1 MNLDS
6 LIAAWIE
13 RPLPS
18 LTCRDLSLPEIPGKA
33 DVVIGMRRSGKTY
46 ALYQEMQR
54 LLDAGVPRSS
64 IFYINL
70 EDDRLGRLDGAGLND
85 IVETFYRLSPLAR
98 SDGAHLFLD
107 EIQAVDGW
115 GRVTRRLLD
124 TEAVRVYLS
133 GSSAKM
139 LSTEVSTEFRG
150 RGFAVELLPFSYRES
165 LRHLGLEPPEAEPGS
180 RQRSRLEAQLLAYLE
195 CGGFPDVQGLD
206 AEKRIQVLQDYV
218 ELVVVRDVVERHAHS
233 QVAAVRA
240 FAAALLQSSGR
251 LFSVNKLYNDLKS
264 RGVEVGKDT
273 LYALLDELADAF
285 LLFPVEIF
293 RRSLRARQV
302 SPKKAYAIDPGL
314 AFAVSHALSQ
324 DVGARLETAVYL
336 ECRRRLGRAREG
348 AISYYVTRGG
358 HEVDFVLGDIAEP
371 HVSELVQVCADLSD
385 AQTRAGELRG
395 LTEAM
400 SELGVAQATI
410 VTLHERESVSVAAGV
425 VDVVPAWRWLLGID

>member
-18 LTCRDLSLPEIPGKA
+18 LTSRDVSLPEIPGKA

-46 ALYQEMQR
+46 ALYQEMRR

-64 IFYINL
+64 MFYINL
-70 EDDRLGRLDGAGLND
+70 EDDRLGRLDGAGLSD
-85 IVETFYRLSPLAR
+85 IVETFYRLSPPAR

-165 LRHLGLEPPEAEPGS
+165 LRHLGLEPPEAEPGP
-180 RQRSRLEAQLLAYLE
+180 RQRSRLEAHLLAYLE

-206 AEKRIQVLQDYV
+206 VEKRIQVLQDYV

-233 QVAAVRA
+233 QVAAIRA

-285 LLFPVEIF
+285 LVFPVEIF

-358 HEVDFVLGDIAEP
+358 HEVDFVLGDVAEP

-385 AQTRAGELRG
+385 AQTRTRELRG

-400 SELGVAQATI
+400 SELGVARATI
-410 VTLHERESVSVAAGV
+410 VTLHERESVSLAAGV
-425 VDVVPAWRWLLGID
+425 VDVVPAWRWLLGLA